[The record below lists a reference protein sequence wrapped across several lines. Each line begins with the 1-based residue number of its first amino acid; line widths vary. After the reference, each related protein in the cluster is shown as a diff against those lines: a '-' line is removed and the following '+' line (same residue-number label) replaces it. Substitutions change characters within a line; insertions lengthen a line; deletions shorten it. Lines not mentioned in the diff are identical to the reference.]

1 MARLKA
7 RLVFRTPGAPP
18 GRRTRPSGPKA
29 NPYDAFSD
37 EELTEQKESFWAAY
51 YAENRA
57 RVSIQN
63 QIEALEQQMYEACER
78 GEKAYRD
85 AIDIENELKRR
96 NDLTPMTLLVNGLK
110 SR

>member
-1 MARLKA
+1 MARLK
-7 RLVFRTPGAPP
+7 
-18 GRRTRPSGPKA
+18 GRPKA

-37 EELTEQKESFWAAY
+37 EELIEQKESFWVSY

-63 QIEALEQQMYEACER
+63 QIEALEQQMYEALER
-78 GEKAYRD
+78 GEKAYQD